1 MKKKYDIFISYR
13 RKDTGDKAEHL
24 KDLLERAGYENR
36 VSFDR
41 ENLTGVFD
49 VELARR
55 IDQCKDFLLVVGKN
69 SFNYSG
75 SDYAP
80 EQVELYNYLGTCS
93 IEDFERKII
102 EMGPNAPIDF
112 VRIEIARALNRKGLN
127 IVPIA
132 LESSDQFDFSKIDF
146 PSDIAG
152 IKRHGAI
159 FFSDNPNALFKDVMH
174 TLRPRLQSKPRISV
188 GKIIIP
194 CILAALLGTG
204 ALLWQQHVKK
214 ENLRSELEKKYE
226 CYQLYLNKDL
236 SVSQLKTIDDILA
249 KMAPV
254 KPDTLW
260 MSQYEF
266 TVGQWYGIK
275 GEAYEESQ
283 KDFPMTNVSYG
294 EIWEVVMDLNDMTNI
309 NFCIPSEEQ
318 WEYAAHSGSYHDTLL
333 YSGSDSVDEV
343 AWYKEKSGGKAHPSN
358 GQQGKNP
365 NNLDL
370 FDMSGNVG
378 EFCNTRIVTETG
390 EVLYPVRGGNY
401 ASEASQ
407 VTVASKVGVDPNKK
421 DEAIGFRLIIDK
433 QQP

>member
-13 RKDTGDKAEHL
+13 RKGSGDRAEHL

-41 ENLTGVFD
+41 ENLTGIFD

-69 SFNYSG
+69 SFNYSDADFA
-75 SDYAP
+75 S

-93 IEDFERKII
+93 IDDFEKKII

-127 IVPIA
+127 IIPVA
-132 LESSDQFDFSKIDF
+132 LETSETFDFSKIDF

-152 IKRHGAI
+152 IKRHGAV
-159 FFSDNPNALFKDVMH
+159 FFSDNPNSLFKDVM
-174 TLRPRLQSKPRISV
+174 LNLRSRLRSRPRIPI
-188 GKIIIP
+188 GKIFIP
-194 CILAALLGTG
+194 CIVVALLGMS
-204 ALLWQQHVKK
+204 ALFWQQHLKK
-214 ENLRSELEKKYE
+214 KNLCSELEKKYE
-226 CYQLYLNKDL
+226 DFQPYLNREL
-236 SVSQLKTIDDILA
+236 SISQLRTIDDILG
-249 KMAPV
+249 KMVPV

-275 GEAYEESQ
+275 DESYAESQ
-283 KDFPMTNVSYG
+283 KDYPITMVSYG
-294 EIWEVVMDLNDMTNI
+294 EIWKFVIDLGDMTNI
-309 NFCIPSEEQ
+309 KFSIPSVEQ

-343 AWYKEKSGGKAHPSN
+343 AWYKENSDGKTHPSN
-358 GQQGKNP
+358 GQQGKKP
-365 NNLDL
+365 NKLDL

-378 EFCNTRIVTETG
+378 EVCNTPIVTATG
-390 EVLYPVRGGNY
+390 EVLYSVCGGNY
-401 ASEASQ
+401 ASDASQ
-407 VTVASKVGVDPNKK
+407 VTITSKVGVDPNKK